1 MMNTERR
8 KRILVIDDE
17 PQIVRA
23 LRVGL
28 TAHGFEVQTAVN
40 GEEALDLAATAPPD
54 AVILD
59 LGLPGLDGLEV
70 CRTLREWSAAP
81 ILVLSA
87 RAAERQKVAA
97 LDLGADDYITKPFG
111 MDELLARVRA
121 ALRRAGGVAP
131 AEAVLEAGDLRID
144 FSRRLVTVAGREIHL
159 TPTEYSLLKVLA
171 TNPDRVLTHG
181 MLLRSVWGSEYGE
194 EANYLRVFV
203 RQLRQKIESDPSRPR
218 HILTEPGVGYR
229 FRLEG

>member
-1 MMNTERR
+1 MASNSERP
-8 KRILVIDDE
+8 KRILVVDDE
-17 PQIVRA
+17 RQIVRA

-28 TAHGFEVQTAVN
+28 TAHGYEVLTASN
-40 GEEALDLAATAPPD
+40 GDEALDLAASTPPD

-59 LGLPGLDGLEV
+59 LGLPGIDGLEV
-70 CRTLREWSAAP
+70 CRTLREWASVP

-87 RAAERQKVAA
+87 RTQEREKVAA

-111 MDELLARVRA
+111 MDELLARLRA
-121 ALRRAGGVAP
+121 ALRRAAAIPP
-131 AEAVLEAGDLRID
+131 AEAILQAGDLRID
-144 FSRRLVTVAGREIHL
+144 FSRRLVTVAGQEVHL

-181 MLLRSVWGSEYGE
+181 VLLRSVWGSEYGE
-194 EANYLRVFV
+194 EAHYLRVFV
-203 RQLRQKIESDPSRPR
+203 RQLRQKIEPDPSRPR

-229 FRLEG
+229 FRLD

>member
-1 MMNTERR
+1 MAPNSERP
-8 KRILVIDDE
+8 KRILVVDDE
-17 PQIVRA
+17 RQIVRA

-28 TAHGFEVQTAVN
+28 TAHGYEVLTATN
-40 GEEALDLAATAPPD
+40 GDEALDLAAATPPD

-70 CRTLREWSAAP
+70 CRTLREWASVP
-81 ILVLSA
+81 ILILSA
-87 RAAERQKVAA
+87 RTQEREKVAA

-111 MDELLARVRA
+111 MDELLARLRA
-121 ALRRAGGVAP
+121 ALRRAAAIPP
-131 AEAVLEAGDLRID
+131 AEAILQAGDLRID
-144 FSRRLVTVAGREIHL
+144 FSRRLVTVAGQEVHL

-181 MLLRSVWGSEYGE
+181 VLLRSVWGSEYGE
-194 EANYLRVFV
+194 EAHYLRVFV
-203 RQLRQKIESDPSRPR
+203 RQLRQKIEPEPSRPH

-229 FRLEG
+229 FRLD

>member
-1 MMNTERR
+1 MANTERR
-8 KRILVIDDE
+8 KRILVVDDE

-28 TAHGFEVQTAVN
+28 TANGYEVIAAAD
-40 GEEALDLAATAPPD
+40 GEVALDLAAATPPD

-59 LGLPGLDGLEV
+59 LGLPGLNGLEV
-70 CRTLREWSAAP
+70 CRALREWSSVP

-87 RAAERQKVAA
+87 RTMEREKVAA

-111 MDELLARVRA
+111 LDELLARLRA
-121 ALRRAGGVAP
+121 ALRRSSSVLP
-131 AEAVLEAGDLRID
+131 TEAVLETGDIQLD
-144 FSRRLVTVAGREIHL
+144 FSRRRVLVAGREVHL
-159 TPTEYSLLKVLA
+159 TPTEYSLLKLLA

-194 EANYLRVFV
+194 EAHYLRVFV
-203 RQLRQKIESDPSRPR
+203 RQLRQKIEPDPSRPR

-229 FRLEG
+229 FRLD

>member
-1 MMNTERR
+1 MNSERR

-28 TAHGFEVQTAVN
+28 TAQGYEVLTATN
-40 GEEALDLAATAPPD
+40 GEEALDLAASTPPD

-59 LGLPGLDGLEV
+59 LGLPGLSGLEV
-70 CRTLREWSAAP
+70 CRQLREWSAAP

-87 RAAERQKVAA
+87 REAETEKVAA

-111 MDELLARVRA
+111 MDELLARLRA
-121 ALRRAGGVAP
+121 TLRRTGAAAP
-131 AEAVLEAGDLRID
+131 AESTLEAGDLRID
-144 FSRRLVTVAGREIHL
+144 FGRRLVAVDGREVHL
-159 TPTEYSLLKVLA
+159 TPTEYSLLKILA

-194 EANYLRVFV
+194 EAHYLRVFI
-203 RQLRQKIESDPSRPR
+203 RQLRQKIETDPSRPR

-229 FRLEG
+229 FRVDG